1 MGEVICMRTWKDV
14 KSEIDAELD
23 RIILNEPEEVKK
35 LRLGII
41 ESGAGTRGQY
51 YTTYV
56 FAFNDL
62 RNYGS
67 LGLRPLFKAAAD
79 PSFSFDNLKTLF
91 RHSTVLAIFLG
102 YCGFK
107 KVLAFR
113 KDILEVIDTME
124 SKEDF
129 EEFIASYLRYVSRL
143 QLWCH
148 WYFPWATGVALM
160 PQKTLEEL
168 REMLKLF
175 GK

>member
-1 MGEVICMRTWKDV
+1 MRTWKDV

-23 RIILNEPEEVKK
+23 RIVLDEPQEVKK
-35 LRLGII
+35 LRYGII
-41 ESGAGTRGQY
+41 DSGAGSRGQY
-51 YTTYV
+51 FTTYV

-91 RHSTVLAIFLG
+91 KHSTVLAVFLG

-107 KVLAFR
+107 KVLAYR
-113 KDILEVIDTME
+113 NEILEVIDTMQ
-124 SKEDF
+124 SKDDF
-129 EEFIASYLRYVSRL
+129 KEFIASYLRYISRL

-148 WYFPWATGVALM
+148 WYFPWGAGVSVM
-160 PQKTLEEL
+160 PQKTPDEL
-168 REMLKLF
+168 KEMLKLF
-175 GK
+175 TK